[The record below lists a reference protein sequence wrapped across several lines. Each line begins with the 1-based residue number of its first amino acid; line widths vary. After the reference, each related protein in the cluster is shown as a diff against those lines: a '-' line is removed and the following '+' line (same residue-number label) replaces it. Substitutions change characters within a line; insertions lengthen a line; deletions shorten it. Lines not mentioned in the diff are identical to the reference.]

1 VTMVAKAVEAVGDDP
16 AKIAEYLHDQT
27 FDLPGYSFK
36 MGWTPW
42 GELATAQ
49 PMFSI
54 ASAGPAPA
62 GVNEAGTWYPQKL
75 LLPDPLEPYSP

>member
-1 VTMVAKAVEAVGDDP
+1 
-16 AKIAEYLHDQT
+16 
-27 FDLPGYSFK
+27 
-36 MGWTPW
+36 MGWTAW

-49 PMFSI
+49 PLFTI

-75 LLPDPLEPYSP
+75 LLPDPLPPYSP